1 MSNVID
7 SERELVDLSVY
18 QRGISWNAL
27 KAAGIGGALL
37 KATEG
42 VGFEDAAFAQHR
54 AEARRVGV
62 PIGAYHF
69 ARPDTVGSER
79 DAIAEADW
87 FLHVARP
94 ARGDL
99 LPALDLEVPGRS
111 TKGLLEWA
119 LAWLR
124 RVGAEIGE
132 PPFLYTFPSFYRE
145 RMRGAAAAADCSLL
159 WLADWG
165 PNDGRRHAPRPIGA
179 WRRIALHQYT
189 SRGQIRG
196 VSSPLDVNRLGD
208 GFSLGSIT
216 VGQNGRGRPR

>member
-1 MSNVID
+1 MDMSNVI
-7 SERELVDLSVY
+7 SGSARELVDLSVY

-27 KAAGIGGALL
+27 RAARIGGALL

-42 VGFEDAAFAQHR
+42 AGFEDAAFARHR

-79 DAIAEADW
+79 DAVAEADW
-87 FLHVARP
+87 FLHVAVP

-111 TKGLLEWA
+111 AKGLLEWT

-132 PPFLYTFPSFYRE
+132 RPLLYTFPSFYRE
-145 RMRGAAAAADCSLL
+145 RMRHAQALADCSQL

-165 PNDGRRHAPRPIGA
+165 PNDGRRHAPSPIGA

-189 SRGQIRG
+189 SRGQVRG
-196 VSSPLDVNRLGD
+196 VRSPLDLNRLGE
-208 GFSLGSIT
+208 GFSLGAIT
-216 VGQNGRGRPR
+216 VGQGQPR